1 MTSQETLRRLL
12 LANEHF
18 VDDCGGARPVAAKAA
33 ALGYDIAATPEEPGG
48 SPTARRITLMALE
61 RKGWP

>member
-1 MTSQETLRRLL
+1 MTSQETPRRLL
-12 LANEHF
+12 LANEHS

-48 SPTARRITLMALE
+48 SPTARRITMMALD

>member
-1 MTSQETLRRLL
+1 VTSQETLRRLL

-18 VDDCGGARPVAAKAA
+18 VDDCGEVRPVAAQAA